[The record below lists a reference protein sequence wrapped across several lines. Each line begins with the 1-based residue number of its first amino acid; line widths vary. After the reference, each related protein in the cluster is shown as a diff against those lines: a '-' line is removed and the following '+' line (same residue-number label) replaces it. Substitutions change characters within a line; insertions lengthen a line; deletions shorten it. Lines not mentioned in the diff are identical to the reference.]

1 MNTRMHPDD
10 YADQR
15 DDPHSLMR
23 RHVSAVD
30 IAFWCVVA
38 SSAVCVI
45 AQWWV

>member
-1 MNTRMHPDD
+1 MKHPDD

-15 DDPHSLMR
+15 AGVDMHK
-23 RHVSAVD
+23 RHVSLEG
-30 IAFWCVVA
+30 IAFWGVMA